1 MGSESFRT
9 IRLRQTSVRLET
21 SRRVVDF
28 RQYPMVVLSKV
39 DNTGTSETTMAREQS
54 DLLRGT
60 LDLLIL
66 RSLAGASM
74 HGWALSQSIQ
84 HQSENLLRVGQGSLY
99 PALQRLEQQGW
110 IESEWR
116 TTDQNRPAKYY
127 TLTASGR
134 RALTTETKNWR
145 QYVRAV
151 DLILGGS

>member
-1 MGSESFRT
+1 
-9 IRLRQTSVRLET
+9 
-21 SRRVVDF
+21 
-28 RQYPMVVLSKV
+28 
-39 DNTGTSETTMAREQS
+39 MARQET

-66 RSLAGASM
+66 RTLLSAPL

-84 HQSENLLRVGQGSLY
+84 QQSENLLRVGQGSLY

-110 IESEWR
+110 IESEWKP
-116 TTDQNRPAKYY
+116 TEQNRPARFY

-134 RALTTETKNWR
+134 RALAAETKSWR

-151 DLILGGS
+151 DLILEGA

>member
-1 MGSESFRT
+1 MP
-9 IRLRQTSVRLET
+9 RQET
-21 SRRVVDF
+21 
-28 RQYPMVVLSKV
+28 
-39 DNTGTSETTMAREQS
+39 

-66 RSLAGASM
+66 KTLAGGAV

-84 HQSENLLRVGQGSLY
+84 QQSENLLRVGQGSLY

-110 IESEWR
+110 IESEWGP
-116 TTDQNRPAKYY
+116 TEQNRPARFY

-134 RALTTETKNWR
+134 RALAAETKSWR

-151 DLILGGS
+151 DLILGGA

>member
-1 MGSESFRT
+1 MAQP
-9 IRLRQTSVRLET
+9 QT
-21 SRRVVDF
+21 
-28 RQYPMVVLSKV
+28 
-39 DNTGTSETTMAREQS
+39 

-66 RSLAGASM
+66 RTLASAPM

-84 HQSENLLRVGQGSLY
+84 QQSENLLRVGQGSLY
-99 PALQRLEQQGW
+99 PALQRLENQGW

-116 TTDQNRPAKYY
+116 ATEQTRPARYY

-134 RALTTETKNWR
+134 KALAAETKSWR

-151 DLILGGS
+151 DLILEGA

>member
-1 MGSESFRT
+1 
-9 IRLRQTSVRLET
+9 
-21 SRRVVDF
+21 
-28 RQYPMVVLSKV
+28 
-39 DNTGTSETTMAREQS
+39 MAREQS

-66 RSLAGASM
+66 RTLSAAPL

-84 HQSENLLRVGQGSLY
+84 QQSENLLRVGQGSLY

-127 TLTASGR
+127 TLTVSGR

-151 DLILGGS
+151 DLILEGA

>member
-1 MGSESFRT
+1 
-9 IRLRQTSVRLET
+9 
-21 SRRVVDF
+21 
-28 RQYPMVVLSKV
+28 
-39 DNTGTSETTMAREQS
+39 MARGQS

-66 RSLAGASM
+66 KTLAAAPI
-74 HGWALSQSIQ
+74 HGWALSQAIQ
-84 HQSENLLRVGQGSLY
+84 QQSENFLRVGQGSLY

-127 TLTASGR
+127 TLTTSGR
-134 RALTTETKNWR
+134 RALTAETRNWR

-151 DLILGGS
+151 DLILGTT

>member
-1 MGSESFRT
+1 
-9 IRLRQTSVRLET
+9 
-21 SRRVVDF
+21 
-28 RQYPMVVLSKV
+28 
-39 DNTGTSETTMAREQS
+39 MAREQS

-66 RSLAGASM
+66 KSLAGAPM

-84 HQSENLLRVGQGSLY
+84 QQSENFLRVGQGSLY

-127 TLTASGR
+127 TLTTSGR
-134 RALTTETKNWR
+134 RALTAETRSWR

-151 DLILGGS
+151 DLILGST

>member
-1 MGSESFRT
+1 MV
-9 IRLRQTSVRLET
+9 RQET
-21 SRRVVDF
+21 
-28 RQYPMVVLSKV
+28 
-39 DNTGTSETTMAREQS
+39 

-66 RSLAGASM
+66 RTLASGPM
-74 HGWALSQSIQ
+74 HGWALSQFIQ
-84 HQSENLLRVGQGSLY
+84 QQSENLLRVGQGSLY

-116 TTDQNRPAKYY
+116 STEQNRPARFY

-134 RALTTETKNWR
+134 RALVAETKSWR

-151 DLILGGS
+151 DLILEGA

>member
-1 MGSESFRT
+1 
-9 IRLRQTSVRLET
+9 
-21 SRRVVDF
+21 
-28 RQYPMVVLSKV
+28 
-39 DNTGTSETTMAREQS
+39 MAREQS

-66 RSLAGASM
+66 RTLSGGPL
-74 HGWALSQSIQ
+74 HGWALSHTIQ
-84 HQSENLLRVGQGSLY
+84 QQSENLLRVGQGSLY

-127 TLTASGR
+127 TLTTSGR
-134 RALTTETKNWR
+134 RALTTETRNWR

-151 DLILGGS
+151 DLILEGT

>member
-1 MGSESFRT
+1 MAQP
-9 IRLRQTSVRLET
+9 QT
-21 SRRVVDF
+21 
-28 RQYPMVVLSKV
+28 
-39 DNTGTSETTMAREQS
+39 

-66 RSLAGASM
+66 RSLASAPM

-84 HQSENLLRVGQGSLY
+84 QQSENLLRVGQGSLY
-99 PALQRLEQQGW
+99 PALQRLENQGW

-116 TTDQNRPAKYY
+116 PTDQNRPARYY

-134 RALTTETKNWR
+134 KALAAETKSWR

-151 DLILGGS
+151 DLILEGA